1 MELSVDI
8 EKRFPGFSLQVSFAT
23 AGEALGLL
31 GASGSGKTMILRCI
45 AGIETPDRGRIT
57 LNGRVLFDAE
67 KGINLPSRMRK
78 VGFLF
83 QDYAV
88 FPHMTVAENILFGLQ
103 YLDLAVEE
111 RRRRLEEKILQFQLE
126 GLEDRFPGQLSGGQQ
141 QRVALAR
148 ALSVDPDALLLDEPF
163 SALDNH
169 LRSQMES
176 ELLKTLSDYRGATLF
191 VTHNLDEAY
200 RVCESL
206 LVLSKG
212 RISAFGSKADI
223 FQSPPTVTAARLT
236 GCKNLSRARILSPH
250 QTDQIEA
257 LDWGC
262 TLHLPFSPP
271 SSTAYVGIR
280 ARHLRIVDGP
290 GGVNTFPCRLGQVI
304 DTTEGKTV
312 HLEWMQAVEDVP
324 PKSRQSSADDL
335 AGVRSFAGR
344 PQLSMHLSEASW
356 NRLKDRPFPWW
367 VHLDPER
374 LFAAAEDPGLPA
386 Q

>member
-8 EKRFPGFSLQVSFAT
+8 EKRFPGFSLRVSFAT
-23 AGEALGLL
+23 AKEALGLL
-31 GASGSGKTMILRCI
+31 GASGSGKTVILRCI

-83 QDYAV
+83 QDYAL

-103 YLDLAVEE
+103 YLNLSVEE
-111 RRRRLEEKILQFQLE
+111 RRRRLREKILQFQLE

-200 RVCESL
+200 RVCQSL

-212 RISAFGSKADI
+212 RVSAFGSKAEI

-250 QTDQIEA
+250 HPDQIEA
-257 LDWGC
+257 IDWGC
-262 TLHLPFSPP
+262 TLHLPSPPP

-280 ARHLRIVDGP
+280 ARHLQIVDGP

-312 HLEWMQAVEDVP
+312 HLEWLQNLKDVP
-324 PKSRQSSADDL
+324 TKGRKGGADGL
-335 AGVRSFAGR
+335 VGLHPIAER
-344 PQLSMHLSEASW
+344 PPLSLYLSESSW

-374 LFAAAEDPGLPA
+374 LFTASEDPELPA
-386 Q
+386 